1 MPPGLRRIVA
11 FICMASHWLRFEWDL
26 SGVPQNADEI
36 PSPLVVRD
44 ATKEEEAA
52 VLKVIASSFSMD
64 TGWADIHKPLLAK
77 LTGEVEKAFEDKET
91 PSCIVLQYGNRIIG
105 CSVLNLD
112 ESAENHLVTGPC
124 VLHEYRSRSMGSGL
138 LGASLLRLRKAG
150 LRKAYGIT
158 RIKTIAARFLYPKFA
173 GKSAEWVTEFEAT
186 PKLAA

>member
-1 MPPGLRRIVA
+1 
-11 FICMASHWLRFEWDL
+11 MASHWLRFEWDL

-44 ATKEEEAA
+44 ATKEEEAS

-64 TGWADIHKPLLAK
+64 TGWADIHKPLLAR
-77 LTGEVEKAFEDKET
+77 LTGEIEKAFEDKET

-112 ESAENHLVTGPC
+112 ETAENHLVTGPC

-138 LGASLLRLRKAG
+138 LGPRSCAS
-150 LRKAYGIT
+150 
-158 RIKTIAARFLYPKFA
+158 ARRVCARPTA
-173 GKSAEWVTEFEAT
+173 SRASRRSPRASSIRNSPASPPSG
-186 PKLAA
+186 